1 MGLRIGLRT
10 ARAARV
16 AACPPVDLGG
26 ARRATDRETM
36 RAESIRPADLS
47 HALRKR
53 VCLSYARASSRYS
66 GSRGANRYY
75 LGYGQRQGP
84 RGWKATA
91 SRAGESQQDGSQ
103 LDPLASTPMQNPFDN
118 DDELALPSHPRQR
131 IGPP

>member
-1 MGLRIGLRT
+1 M
-10 ARAARV
+10 
-16 AACPPVDLGG
+16 
-26 ARRATDRETM
+26 ARRCAPNPFVLPTYRM
-36 RAESIRPADLS
+36 RFASA
-47 HALRKR
+47 
-53 VCLSYARASSRYS
+53 YACASSRYS
-66 GSRGANRYY
+66 GSCGANRYY

-103 LDPLASTPMQNPFDN
+103 FDPLASTPMQNPFDN